1 MKCIDNWKSA
11 LDKQQYI
18 GAFFMDLS
26 KAFDC
31 LPHGLIIAKL
41 HAYGLEL
48 PACKLL
54 FSYLHGRKQRV
65 KISNRI
71 SLWAVLTKGMPQG
84 SILWPLFSLTFS

>member
-11 LDKQQYI
+11 LDKQHYI
-18 GAFFMDLS
+18 GALFMDLS

-31 LPHGLIIAKL
+31 LPRGLIIAKL

-48 PACKLL
+48 PACNLL

-65 KISNRI
+65 KISNSR
-71 SLWAVLTKGMPQG
+71 SSWTLLTKGVPQG
-84 SILWPLFSLTFS
+84 SILGPLLLTFL